1 MVKMILTYNTIACL
15 NMMVDDKEE
24 ESATGQNTKVTL
36 GEVGLNC
43 IEQTLTTKITE
54 QIQRQRDKAPK
65 KVVECI

>member
-15 NMMVDDKEE
+15 DMMVDGKEE

-43 IEQTLTTKITE
+43 IEQTL
-54 QIQRQRDKAPK
+54 QLRLR
-65 KVVECI
+65 KVSYSVYFMYGVSVTRSR